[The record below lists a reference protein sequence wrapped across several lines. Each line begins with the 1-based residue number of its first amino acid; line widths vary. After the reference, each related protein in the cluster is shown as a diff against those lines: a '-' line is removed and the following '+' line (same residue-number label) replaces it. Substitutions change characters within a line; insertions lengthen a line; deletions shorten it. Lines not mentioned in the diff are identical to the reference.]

1 MFKRLKL
8 AWRPDRQDLETF
20 RLVKFFSFTSFIVIL
35 IFTVVLTLL
44 VSDRAQKMALKK
56 SEDYA
61 LLVASNLN
69 HQVFQQFLVP
79 VAIQYQGKIQIKNPD
94 QFKRLDAVVR
104 NTIHGFH
111 IERVNIYDQVGTLSY
126 STEDIP
132 LGGDFFE
139 VPEVKKALLGD
150 YSLQLNGSRSF
161 WGLPLFQ
168 RSAKQR
174 LQTYI
179 PFRLERKLSPELGP
193 VIGVFE
199 ITQDI
204 SKDMAEIGR
213 FQLIILA
220 TLVVLMGLL
229 FVVLRQIVKKA
240 ERILERRHEEQKVL
254 LAQLNHAEKLAA
266 LGEMVAGVSHEIR
279 NPLGIISSTGEL
291 LGQRLQKYEP
301 HDRLAQIIV
310 EESNRLNQ
318 TVTEFLDFA
327 RPREPSLRPCNLEE
341 ILDRNLEFLQPEI
354 DKRHITVERQYHL
367 DGHPLAVDPDLLYRA
382 FLNIIMNA
390 IQAVPEGG
398 QITITTE
405 FGPHQNNG
413 VQILIHDN
421 GEGIEPETVQKIFN
435 PFFTTKDMGSGL
447 GLPIVKSIIESHRG
461 TVRIDSTPG
470 QGTTVSI
477 VLPEVGKKAGEDL

>member
-1 MFKRLKL
+1 
-8 AWRPDRQDLETF
+8 
-20 RLVKFFSFTSFIVIL
+20 
-35 IFTVVLTLL
+35 
-44 VSDRAQKMALKK
+44 LKK

-79 VAIQYQGKIQIKNPD
+79 VAIQYQGKVQIKDPD

-111 IERVNIYDQVGTLSY
+111 IEQVNIYDQVGTLSY
-126 STEDIP
+126 STGTIP
-132 LGGDFFE
+132 LGGDFFD

-150 YSLQLNGSRSF
+150 YSFQLIGSNSLLDLLLVHRS
-161 WGLPLFQ
+161 
-168 RSAKQR
+168 SKKR

-199 ITQDI
+199 ITQNI
-204 SKDMAEIGR
+204 SKDMAAIGR
-213 FQLIILA
+213 FQLIIIA
-220 TLVVLMGLL
+220 TLVVIMGLL
-229 FVVLRQIVKKA
+229 FLILRQIVKKA
-240 ERILERRHEEQKVL
+240 ELILERRHEEQKAL
-254 LAQLNHAEKLAA
+254 LAQLNQAERLAA
-266 LGEMVAGVSHEIR
+266 LGEIVAGVAHEIR
-279 NPLGIISSTGEL
+279 NPLGIISSTAEL
-291 LGQRLQKYEP
+291 LGQRLEKYEP

-341 ILDRNLEFLQPEI
+341 ILERNLEFLHPEI
-354 DKRHITVERQYHL
+354 EKYHITVERQYHL
-367 DGHPLAVDPDLLYRA
+367 DGHPLAADPDLLYRA
-382 FLNIIMNA
+382 FMNILMNA
-390 IQAVPEGG
+390 IQALPEGG
-398 QITITTE
+398 KITVTTG
-405 FGPHQNNG
+405 FGPHQDNG
-413 VQILIHDN
+413 VQIQIQDD

-447 GLPIVKSIIESHRG
+447 GLPIVKSIIESHQG

-470 QGTTVSI
+470 QGTIVSI
-477 VLPEVGKKAGEDL
+477 VLPGVGKKAGEDT